1 MLKTLFTLLL
11 LTATTLQAAHIT
23 DKLLVG
29 LYETP
34 NNSTKPQQIV
44 SSGTPLD
51 VLKKEGGY
59 SLVRLGDGSEGWIKS
74 TYITAEKPAK
84 AQLLELQAKTG
95 ELKQKL
101 QQAEEKLKGVNTVAI
116 DSSDDDSN
124 SKLQQELEA
133 TTAKLEQ
140 AKSDIEKL
148 RAELDANQQQ
158 IEALGKALSSAKQE
172 AQTAREEIKLLQ
184 TGSETDASSVRI
196 TRLERD
202 LDSSRKAEI
211 ASHEEVLM
219 LQDHLKKLS
228 RDAAQEKLAQAKIIE
243 LNKEINAAN
252 EELNAAALREAES
265 IRLQNQAQ
273 LLQQRIK
280 AAAELLNAPMDEITA
295 DSGNGSMFS
304 PLHIL
309 ILALFLL
316 GGFLGGVVFIKYR
329 VRKRIGGFRI

>member
-11 LTATTLQAAHIT
+11 LSVTTLQAAHIT
-23 DKLLVG
+23 DKLIVG

-34 NNSTKPQQIV
+34 DNSTKPLQVI

-59 SLVRLGDGSEGWIKS
+59 SLVRLGDGKEGWIKS

-101 QQAEEKLKGVNTVAI
+101 QQAEEKLKGVSTAAV
-116 DSSDDDSN
+116 DSSSSN
-124 SKLQQELEA
+124 SKLQQELVA

-140 AKSDIEKL
+140 AESYTEKL
-148 RAELDANQQQ
+148 RAELDTSKRQ
-158 IEALGKALSSAKQE
+158 IEAQAKALASAKQE
-172 AQTAREEIKLLQ
+172 AQTAREETKLLQ
-184 TGSETDASSVRI
+184 SGNETDATSIRI

-202 LDSSRKAEI
+202 LETSRKAEM

-228 RDAAQEKLAQAKIIE
+228 RDAAQEKLAQAKILEI
-243 LNKEINAAN
+243 NKELSAAKK
-252 EELNAAALREAES
+252 ELNAAALRDAES
-265 IRLQNQAQ
+265 ARVQSHAQ

-280 AAAELLNAPMDEITA
+280 EAAALLDIPMDEISA
-295 DSGNGSMFS
+295 DGDNGSLFS
-304 PLHIL
+304 PWNLL
-309 ILALFLL
+309 IMFLVLL
-316 GGFLGGVVFIKYR
+316 GGFLGGVAFINYR
-329 VRKRIGGFRI
+329 VRKRYGGFRI

>member
-1 MLKTLFTLLL
+1 MLKTLLTTLLL
-11 LTATTLQAAHIT
+11 LAATTLQAAHIT

-34 NNSTKPQQIV
+34 NNSTKPLKVIT
-44 SSGTPLD
+44 SGTPLD
-51 VLKKEGGY
+51 VLKKDGGY

-101 QQAEEKLKGVNTVAI
+101 QQAEEKLKGINAVAA
-116 DSSDDDSN
+116 DSSDSNN

-140 AKSDIEKL
+140 SESYAEKL
-148 RAELDANQQQ
+148 RAELDANKRQV
-158 IEALGKALSSAKQE
+158 EAQAKALINAKQE
-172 AQTAREEIKLLQ
+172 AQTAREETKLLQ
-184 TGSETDASSVRI
+184 TGSETDAASIRI

-202 LDSSRKAEI
+202 LDSSRKAEM

-243 LNKEINAAN
+243 LKKELNAAK
-252 EELNAAALREAES
+252 EELNAAASREAENARIQS
-265 IRLQNQAQ
+265 VAQ

-280 AAAELLNAPMDEITA
+280 AALELLDVPVDELPA
-295 DSGNGSMFS
+295 DSNNGSLFAPWNM
-304 PLHIL
+304 L
-309 ILALFLL
+309 IMLLFLI
-316 GGFLGGVVFIKYR
+316 GGFVGGVLFINYR

>member
-34 NNSTKPQQIV
+34 DNSTKPLQVI

-59 SLVRLGDGSEGWIKS
+59 SLVRLGDGKEGWIKS
-74 TYITAEKPAK
+74 TYITNEKPAK

-101 QQAEEKLKGVNTVAI
+101 QQAEEKLQGVNTTAV
-116 DSSDDDSN
+116 DNNGSN
-124 SKLQQELEA
+124 NKLQQELAA

-140 AKSDIEKL
+140 AESYGEKL
-148 RAELDANQQQ
+148 RAELEVNKKKL
-158 IEALGKALSSAKQE
+158 EAQAKAITDAKQE
-172 AQTAREEIKLLQ
+172 AQTAREETKLLQ
-184 TGSETDASSVRI
+184 TGSETDATSIRI

-202 LDSSRKAEI
+202 LESSRKAEM

-243 LNKEINAAN
+243 LNKELTSAKD
-252 EELNAAALREAES
+252 ELNAASLREKES
-265 IRLQNQAQ
+265 ARVQSQAQ
-273 LLQQRIK
+273 LLQQRVNE
-280 AAAELLNAPMDEITA
+280 AAELLNIQMDEIPVA
-295 DSGNGSMFS
+295 DSNGSLRS
-304 PLHIL
+304 PWNIL
-309 ILALFLL
+309 IMFLVL
-316 GGFLGGVVFIKYR
+316 VGGFIGGVVFVNYR